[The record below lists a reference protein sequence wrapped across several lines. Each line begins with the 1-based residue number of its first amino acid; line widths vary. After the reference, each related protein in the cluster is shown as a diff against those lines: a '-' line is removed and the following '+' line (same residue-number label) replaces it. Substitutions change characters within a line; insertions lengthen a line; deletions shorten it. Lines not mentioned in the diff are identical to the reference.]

1 MRAFNETGE
10 PKKTFVQHYSEASIT
25 ASTAA
30 ADRDAALAA
39 WTRERETLEAEAE
52 AVRVVAA
59 AEMTAAKAR

>member
-1 MRAFNETGE
+1 M
-10 PKKTFVQHYSEASIT
+10 QHYSEASIA

-59 AEMTAAKAR
+59 AEMTAAKVR